1 MGAARTFAAARQGLM
16 EYVFHI
22 LIFVCIFAILTAS
35 YNLLIGFGGLFSIAH
50 AAFYGIG
57 AYVMALSTT
66 GRNPLF
72 PAPWPIWAGLLLAV
86 AVSAASGIVIALPA
100 LRVNS
105 DYLVVL
111 SFGFQMVVLGVFMNW
126 IDVTGGEGGVAGV
139 PRPSVA
145 GFTPQTPEQF
155 LPYAVLVT
163 AVSYVAIWRVTS
175 SPLGRMLRAIR
186 EDQIAAAS
194 LGKDVVRAKIV
205 LFCFAGALAGLAGT
219 VFAHYVRVVDPSSFR
234 LPVSIEI
241 LAMLILGGT
250 ANLLGSF
257 VGAFALTVL
266 PEALRFLN
274 IGEAVAEQLRQI
286 AFGLMLI
293 VILRFRP
300 QGLLPE
306 DWLPGWLRRRRERAV
321 ASELAQLRAQ
331 GPAGLP
337 QSGRPPQSAGLPG
350 RTSGLL
356 LEPEADGVLMRVE
369 GVSKSFGGLQA
380 LSGFSTT
387 LEAGRIT
394 SLIGPNGAGKTTA
407 FNLITGFL
415 APDSGSVRLGGRN
428 ITRVPA
434 HRMAG
439 LGVARSFQ
447 NLRLFAKL
455 SVLDNVRVA
464 VPGQAGE
471 RLWHTLFRPRATMAE
486 DRRTTRR
493 ALAILAYVGL
503 EDKALETAENLSYA
517 EEKLLALARMLALDA
532 DLLLL
537 DEPGSGLDPASLDA
551 MFRMVRALVKEGK
564 TVCIIE
570 HNLDVIRDLSDK
582 VVFLD
587 EGRAVAEGPPAEI
600 LKNRELV
607 ERYFGT

>member
-1 MGAARTFAAARQGLM
+1 M
-16 EYVFHI
+16 
-22 LIFVCIFAILTAS
+22 
-35 YNLLIGFGGLFSIAH
+35 
-50 AAFYGIG
+50 
-57 AYVMALSTT
+57 
-66 GRNPLF
+66 
-72 PAPWPIWAGLLLAV
+72 LLAV

-126 IDVTGGEGGVAGV
+126 IAVTGGEGGVAGV
-139 PRPSVA
+139 PRPTLFGTAPV
-145 GFTPQTPEQF
+145 TPEQF
-155 LPYAVLVT
+155 FPYALAVT
-163 AVSYVAIWRVTS
+163 ALSFLALWRVTA

-186 EDQIAAAS
+186 EDQVAAAS
-194 LGKDVVRAKIV
+194 LGKHVVRAKIV
-205 LFCFAGALAGLAGT
+205 IFCFAGGLAGLAGT

-250 ANLLGSF
+250 GNVLGSL
-257 VGAFALTVL
+257 VGAFTLTIL
-266 PEALRFLN
+266 PEALRFLQ
-274 IGEAVAEQLRQI
+274 IGESVAEQLRQI

-293 VILRFRP
+293 LILRFRP
-300 QGLLPE
+300 QGILPE
-306 DWLPGWLRRRRERAV
+306 TWLPGWSRRRRERDV
-321 ASELAQLRAQ
+321 AAEVARIKAG
-331 GPAGLP
+331 GPARLP
-337 QSGRPPQSAGLPG
+337 EHGRGPALRP
-350 RTSGLL
+350 
-356 LEPEADGVLMRVE
+356 EPDGTLMRVD
-369 GVSKSFGGLQA
+369 GASKSFGGIQA
-380 LSGFSTT
+380 LRDFSAT
-387 LEAGRIT
+387 LHAGRVT

-415 APDSGSVRLGGRN
+415 AADSGAVRLGGVD
-428 ITRVPA
+428 ITRVPP

-447 NLRLFAKL
+447 NLRLFTKL
-455 SVLDNVRVA
+455 NVLDNVRVA
-464 VPGQAGE
+464 LPGQRGE
-471 RLWHTLFRPRATMAE
+471 RLWYTLFRPLATRAE
-486 DRRTTRR
+486 DRRTDRQ

-503 EDKALETAENLSYA
+503 EDKALAPAEDLSYA

-532 DLLLL
+532 QLLLL

-551 MFRMVRALVKEGK
+551 MFRIIRALVKDGK

-587 EGRAVAEGPPAEI
+587 EGRAVAEGPPGEI
-600 LKNRELV
+600 LKNQELI

>member
-1 MGAARTFAAARQGLM
+1 M

-22 LIFVCIFAILTAS
+22 LVFACIFAILTAS
-35 YNLLIGFGGLFSIAH
+35 YNLLIGFTGLLSIAH

-57 AYVMALSTT
+57 AYVMALATT
-66 GRNPLF
+66 GHNPLF
-72 PAPWPIWAGLLLAV
+72 PTAWPIWAGLLIAV

-126 IDVTGGEGGVAGV
+126 IPVTGGEGGVAGV
-139 PRPSVA
+139 PRPSLF

-155 LPYAVLVT
+155 LPFALIVT
-163 AVSYVAIWRVTS
+163 VVSFFALWRVTA
-175 SPLGRMLRAIR
+175 SPVGRLLRAIR

-205 LFCFAGALAGLAGT
+205 AFCFAGGLAGLAGT
-219 VFAHYVRVVDPSSFR
+219 LFAQYVRVVDPSSFP

-250 ANLLGSF
+250 GNILGSL
-257 VGAFALTVL
+257 VGSLTLTIL
-266 PEALRFLN
+266 PELLRFLN
-274 IGEAVAEQLRQI
+274 VGESIAEQLRQI

-293 VILRFRP
+293 LILRFRP

-306 DWLPGWLRRRRERAV
+306 GWLPSWWRRSKE
-321 ASELAQLRAQ
+321 SELARNLAALK
-331 GPAGLP
+331 AGNQKEVP
-337 QSGRPPQSAGLPG
+337 RQTRRDSVKP
-350 RTSGLL
+350 
-356 LEPEADGVLMRVE
+356 EPDGTLMRVNN
-369 GVSKSFGGLQA
+369 VSKSFGGIQA
-380 LSGFSTT
+380 LGGFSTT
-387 LEAGRIT
+387 LPAGQIT

-415 APDSGSVRLGGRN
+415 APDTGTVRLGGVD
-428 ITRVPA
+428 ITRLPA

-447 NLRLFAKL
+447 NLRLFTKM
-455 SVLDNVRVA
+455 SVLDNVQTA
-464 VPGQAGE
+464 IPGQRSE
-471 RLWHTLFRPRATMAE
+471 RIWFSLLRPWATRAEEA
-486 DRRTTRR
+486 RTRKH
-493 ALAILAYVGL
+493 ALAILAFVGL
-503 EDKALETAENLSYA
+503 EDKALVLAEDLSYA

-537 DEPGSGLDPASLDA
+537 DEPGSGLDPASLEA
-551 MFRMVRALVKEGK
+551 MFGMIRQLARSGK
-564 TVCIIE
+564 TICIIE

-587 EGRAVAEGPPAEI
+587 EGRSLAEGPPAQI
-600 LKNRELV
+600 LRNKDLV